1 MLYVTLPQYLEQICC
16 IVPVTSLSVI
26 LFHLKVV
33 NKKLLAQNFNLQAVL
48 NILQLLVKWGISKVL
63 TSIFV
68 SYNCKF
74 INF

>member
-1 MLYVTLPQYLEQICC
+1 MTLPQYLEQICC
-16 IVPVTSLSVI
+16 ILPVTSLSVI
-26 LFHLKVV
+26 LFHLQVV
-33 NKKLLAQNFNLQAVL
+33 NKKLLGKIKILPAVI

-68 SYNCKF
+68 TYNCKF